1 MEKVSAMGAV
11 IKSPRLTEMAELV
24 SPFEPASP
32 QRIEQSPLASQESE
46 DVLNPSTV
54 VMPGAVSGDT
64 ALELV
69 EEVHRQPQH
78 AVELAGAPE
87 AARAIS
93 PEKLAELEEDA
104 RQEGFRKGYEEGK
117 ALAQDE
123 FAAGLKTLGAL
134 LDAGKAS
141 LSEVLGKQH
150 GLIASIIFEAVCKII
165 GEKLSSQETCKEVL
179 EHLMRGLQEGEVAC
193 LQISERDFQA
203 IKSSA
208 LFQEDTLLS
217 SIKLEPSIEVA
228 LGGCI
233 VKLHDG
239 LIDARIETQLK
250 QLAHTL
256 TEMAR
261 LDERH

>member
-1 MEKVSAMGAV
+1 MGAV
-11 IKSPRLTEMAELV
+11 VKSPRLTDVAELV
-24 SPFEPASP
+24 SPFEQASS
-32 QRIEQSPLASQESE
+32 QKTEQPSVTSLEAEN
-46 DVLNPSTV
+46 VLGPSTV
-54 VMPGAVSGDT
+54 GTPGAVS
-64 ALELV
+64 
-69 EEVHRQPQH
+69 EEVSQEIAGEAHRQPQH

-87 AARAIS
+87 ASRAIS

-123 FAAGLKTLGAL
+123 FLAGLEALGAL
-134 LDAGKAS
+134 LDAGKVS
-141 LSEVLGKQH
+141 LSDVLGKQH
-150 GLIASIIFEAVCKII
+150 GLIASIVFEAVCKII
-165 GEKLSSQETCKEVL
+165 GEKLSSQETCREVL

-203 IKSSA
+203 IKSSS
-208 LFQEDTLLS
+208 LLQEDTLLS
-217 SIKLEPSIEVA
+217 SIKLEPSADVA

-250 QLAHTL
+250 QLAQTL

>member
-1 MEKVSAMGAV
+1 MGAV
-11 IKSPRLTEMAELV
+11 VKSPRLTEVAELV

-32 QRIEQSPLASQESE
+32 QSIEQPPLAPQEAE
-46 DVLNPSTV
+46 NVLSSSTV
-54 VMPGAVSGDT
+54 AIPAAVSGD
-64 ALELV
+64 AAQELV
-69 EEVHRQPQH
+69 GEAHRQSQH
-78 AVELAGAPE
+78 AVELAGAPVE
-87 AARAIS
+87 LRAIS
-93 PEKLAELEEDA
+93 PEKLAELGEDA

-123 FAAGLKTLGAL
+123 FAAGLKALGAL
-134 LDAGKAS
+134 LDAGNAS
-141 LSEVLGKQH
+141 LSEVVGKQH

-165 GEKLSSQETCKEVL
+165 GEKLSSQDKCKEVL

-203 IKSSA
+203 IKSSG
-208 LFQEDTLLS
+208 LLQEDALLS
-217 SIKLEPSIEVA
+217 SIKLEPSSEVV

-239 LIDARIETQLK
+239 LIDARIETQLT
-250 QLAHTL
+250 QLAQTL